1 MRKFI
6 RISLYIILGSFILIQ
21 FFRPEKNLNDE
32 ISPQDFLAMNQNMPE
47 NLKMIFKTSC
57 YDCHSDN
64 TEYPW
69 YASISPFSWIIDQH
83 IRNGKAE
90 LNFSA
95 FGTLDTKEKIAVLDE
110 ICEVLGDS
118 IMPPENYL
126 MLHPDAAIDAE
137 DNTAI
142 CDWADD
148 RAFNI
153 MRGR

>member
-1 MRKFI
+1 
-6 RISLYIILGSFILIQ
+6 
-21 FFRPEKNLNDE
+21 
-32 ISPQDFLAMNQNMPE
+32 
-47 NLKMIFKTSC
+47 MIFKTSC

-69 YASISPFSWIIDQH
+69 YASISPFSWGIDQH

-90 LNFSA
+90 LNLSV
-95 FGTLDTKEKIAVLDE
+95 FGTLNSKEKIAVLDE
-110 ICEVLGDS
+110 ICEVLNDS

-126 MLHPDAAIDAE
+126 MLHPDAAM
-137 DNTAI
+137 DNDDITAI

-148 RAFNI
+148 LAFSI